1 MKRWGFFASAVAV
14 IVVGWLLLTRARGTE
29 QPPAKE
35 PQRPPETQSSSQV
48 ALLPSARRQD
58 TPRTPAIAPPTQSGD
73 GNPWQKQ
80 ALERHDL
87 LLNLKPERAG
97 EIEAVAPRLHLA
109 PNVVQKL
116 IRWSDLLA
124 DLSAS
129 KYSSVSDH
137 PDLERAHEFE
147 GKLGE
152 AHHRAEIR
160 LLGGLDQ
167 WNRYYRLKG
176 ASMTGHLEDVDD
188 TGDWKGRDPNEK
200 PIGWGTR
207 HFAPPRI
214 DTSEVD
220 HYFAE

>member
-14 IVVGWLLLTRARGTE
+14 IVVGWLLLTRARGKE
-29 QPPAKE
+29 QLDAKE
-35 PQRPPETQSSSQV
+35 PQRVSETSSTSQV
-48 ALLPSARRQD
+48 A
-58 TPRTPAIAPPTQSGD
+58 PPTTTRRTEIPTMSAASPPTRSSD
-73 GNPWQKQ
+73 ANPWQKQ

-87 LLNLKPERAG
+87 LLNLKPERVE

-109 PNVVQKL
+109 PEVVQKL

-124 DLSAS
+124 DLSATN
-129 KYSSVSDH
+129 YSSVANMT
-137 PDLERAHEFE
+137 DLEHAHRLE
-147 GKLGE
+147 GILGE
-152 AHHRAEIR
+152 AHHRAEIK

-188 TGDWKGRDPNEK
+188 NGNWKWQDPTDK
-200 PIGWGTR
+200 PIGQGTR
-207 HFAPPRI
+207 HHAPPHI

-220 HYFAE
+220 HYFEE

>member
-29 QPPAKE
+29 QPHAKE
-35 PQRPPETQSSSQV
+35 PQRVPESSSSWQV
-48 ALLPSARRQD
+48 ASPTTTRRGESPTMPVVSPPSRASD
-58 TPRTPAIAPPTQSGD
+58 A
-73 GNPWQKQ
+73 NPWQKQ

-87 LLNLKPERAG
+87 LLNLKPERVE
-97 EIEAVAPRLHLA
+97 EIEAVAPRLQLA
-109 PNVVQKL
+109 PEVVQKL

-124 DLSAS
+124 DLSATN
-129 KYSSVSDH
+129 YSSVANMT
-137 PDLERAHEFE
+137 DLEHAHRLE
-147 GKLGE
+147 GILGE
-152 AHHRAEIR
+152 AHHRAEIK

-188 TGDWKGRDPNEK
+188 NGDWKGQDPAEK

-207 HFAPPRI
+207 HTAPPHM